1 MQKEEQVSFLAEKI
15 RQADAVLIGD
25 GSGLS
30 SAAGGMFTR
39 FQGVVWTEISF

>member
-15 RQADAVLIGD
+15 RQAYAVLIGG

-30 SAAGGMFTR
+30 SAAGMFTR